1 MDQLDYKPLTAIDV
15 VQFFWRW
22 RKWIIGATLVAGL
35 AGFIA
40 SMPVFMK
47 PRFQATHIFY
57 PTQNNSIADALL
69 QDANQ
74 RQKDPLQFGEEEQA
88 EQALQVLQSSAL
100 MSRLV
105 RNFNLMKHYGIDPA
119 KVSWPQTALQAEIDA
134 RISFSRTRYLS
145 IRIDVLDED
154 PKMAAKIAN
163 GIALLYDSVKTEIQ
177 HQVAGPALEI
187 VERNLRAKQ
196 QQIQQVRDEMRK
208 LGEQGITN
216 YEEQSRAIA
225 EEIYKAQAAGQTG
238 KLQTLLEAQRNLAAN
253 GGAWLSLN
261 EKIRLEEE
269 KESNINAMYEK
280 RKIDVNEKLSHK
292 FTVSEATVPERK
304 AWPVRRLIVMLAMMA
319 GFGFSA
325 IGLLFFEFYKSRLA
339 KAA

>member
-1 MDQLDYKPLTAIDV
+1 METREYRPLSALDV
-15 VQFFWRW
+15 VDFFWRW
-22 RKWIIGATLVAGL
+22 RKWLIGVTLLSGLVGFVASL
-35 AGFIA
+35 
-40 SMPVFMK
+40 PVFMK
-47 PRFQATHIFY
+47 PKYKATHVFY
-57 PTQNNSIADALL
+57 PSKNASIADALL

-74 RQKDPLQFGEEEQA
+74 RQKDPLEFGEEEQA

-105 RNFNLMKHYGIDPA
+105 RNFNLMKHYGIDVA
-119 KVSWPQTALQAEIDA
+119 REAWPQTALQAEIDA

-177 HQVAGPALEI
+177 HQVAGPALDI

-238 KLQTLLEAQRNLAAN
+238 KL
-253 GGAWLSLN
+253 
-261 EKIRLEEE
+261 
-269 KESNINAMYEK
+269 
-280 RKIDVNEKLSHK
+280 
-292 FTVSEATVPERK
+292 
-304 AWPVRRLIVMLAMMA
+304 
-319 GFGFSA
+319 
-325 IGLLFFEFYKSRLA
+325 
-339 KAA
+339 